1 MSNELINFDKQFSN
15 KKILGI
21 DEVGRGCCAGPL
33 VVAGVILK
41 PDYFDLRIKDS
52 KKIKSIIQRREIA
65 LDIIKNSL
73 FYKVVSFSPIQ
84 VDKYNPK
91 RTSILGMTKIAKS
104 LKGHYDLLITDYE
117 KVNLDVEQL
126 NLKKG
131 DQTSYSV
138 AAASIVAKY
147 FRDNEILKMDNKYP
161 KYHFASHHGYVT
173 KKHLESLEKYGPLLK
188 VHRYTYKCIKAK

>member
-41 PDYFDLRIKDS
+41 PDYFDSRIKDS
-52 KKIKSIIQRREIA
+52 KKIKSIIQRKEIA

-91 RTSILGMTKIAKS
+91 RTSILGM
-104 LKGHYDLLITDYE
+104 
-117 KVNLDVEQL
+117 
-126 NLKKG
+126 
-131 DQTSYSV
+131 
-138 AAASIVAKY
+138 
-147 FRDNEILKMDNKYP
+147 
-161 KYHFASHHGYVT
+161 
-173 KKHLESLEKYGPLLK
+173 
-188 VHRYTYKCIKAK
+188 